1 MLLTG
6 PGNYIAH
13 PVPYSKVIGGERV
26 SGPRVLLLFYSGVGG
41 LGFLSAHSLMV
52 NFKDKSRNL
61 NHRKKKTR
69 FIRDHLFKNR
79 CLFEID
85 TSLAIKAY
93 VRHLDYEKEKYKTKL
108 LGFTLQLATKT
119 SSD

>member
-13 PVPYSKVIGGERV
+13 LVPHSKVIGGERV

-52 NFKDKSRNL
+52 NFKHKSRNL
-61 NHRKKKTR
+61 NHRKKKKQ
-69 FIRDHLFKNR
+69 DL
-79 CLFEID
+79 LEITFLKID
-85 TSLAIKAY
+85 ASL
-93 VRHLDYEKEKYKTKL
+93 KL
-108 LGFTLQLATKT
+108 MLHWQ
-119 SSD
+119 